1 MKVKKLLAI
10 AASAA
15 MMLSV
20 FTACNNGGGESSNGG
35 GDASTPENVE
45 LKFVF
50 NTERSTNEDLMVEE
64 IYKALDDFNENNDKG
79 ITMKVEIYP
88 DQQYAAKIN
97 ALASAGNMPDTL
109 WQAPGAKVKEYATAG
124 KFVEITPYLE
134 KDQEWYDSFQ
144 DGAFDGVTFNDKI
157 WTVPLNFAFSCVF
170 YNTELFDQAG
180 VKADDIKTWDDFLKA
195 CETLKG
201 AGIQP
206 ITMASKDAWCIALFT
221 SYLVQRIG
229 GLEEVQKIANREDGY
244 TFEQDCFIKAGEMTK
259 ELLDKGYIQAST
271 VGDSNDM
278 AGSYFRNGDAAMF
291 CMGSWAI
298 GGFHRDDSKIVDKVG
313 VFAFPT
319 VEGGSGKQNQ
329 WMGKTD
335 SIALGI
341 DGKYPD
347 LAIEWPKWMTS
358 DKAQKATAEV
368 AGKVPITKVE
378 FDAEKAPRELQFVS
392 DLMNEMGAETFGFFD
407 ETFGN
412 KLGDEWNNALQNIM
426 TGNKTPEQA
435 FKDLQTYATTQWV
448 KDLEETSK

>member
-20 FTACNNGGGESSNGG
+20 FTACNNGGSGDGSSNGG
-35 GDASTPENVE
+35 SSDTPENVE

-79 ITMKVEIYP
+79 ITMNVEIYP
-88 DQQYAAKIN
+88 DQQYPAKIN
-97 ALASAGNMPDTL
+97 ALASANQMPDTL
-109 WQAPGAKVKEYATAG
+109 WQAPGAKCKEYALAG
-124 KFVEITPYLE
+124 KFVDLTPYLDA
-134 KDQEWYDSFQ
+134 DQEWKDSFQ
-144 DGAFDGVTFNDKI
+144 DGAFVSVTFEDKI
-157 WTVPLNFAFSCVF
+157 WAIPMNFAFACVF

-180 VKADDIKTWDDFLKA
+180 VKAEDIKDWEDFLAA

-229 GLEEVQKIANREDGY
+229 GLDPVTAIANREEGF
-244 TFEQDCFIKAGEMTK
+244 TFEQDCFVKAGEMTK
-259 ELLDKGYIQAST
+259 ELLDKGYIQPST
-271 VGDSNDM
+271 VGDSNDQ
-278 AGSYFRNGDAAMF
+278 AGAYFRNGEAAMF

-298 GGFHRDDSKIVDKVG
+298 GGFHRKDSKVVDKVG
-313 VFAFPT
+313 VFPFPT
-319 VEGGSGKQNQ
+319 VEGGKGAQNQ
-329 WMGKTD
+329 WIAKTD
-335 SIALGI
+335 NIALGI
-341 DGKYPD
+341 NGEHPE
-347 LAIEWPKWMTS
+347 LAIEWPKWMTA

-378 FDAEKAPRELQFVS
+378 FDADVAPKELQYVNDAMAS
-392 DLMNEMGAETFGFFD
+392 MGAETFGFFD
-407 ETFGN
+407 EQFGN
-412 KLGDEWNNALQNIM
+412 ALGNEWNNALQNIM
-426 TGNKTPEQA
+426 SGTKTSEQA
-435 FKDLQTYATTQWV
+435 FKDLQTYATTQLE
-448 KDLEETSK
+448 KDEAAS